1 MAGVFVSYRRT
12 DSAYALLLY
21 KALAQ
26 KFGSARVF
34 RDFESIAPGQDFV
47 NVLDAALR
55 QSAACVVIV
64 GKGWLDAI
72 DRLASADDFV
82 RREIAAILER
92 GTLLIPC
99 LVGGSNMPAPTA
111 LPEALAAFL
120 RKDAMTIGDEYFDRD
135 ADILLAALDSA
146 LSRVPEAA
154 APDGGSAY
162 RQQRAIELLKRQV
175 SRLQVRAIELIEAN
189 EVDRARDE
197 LAEGFDVIMQLLE
210 WSPGDVPLDL
220 QLGYL
225 CKTQAQVQDAAGE
238 RDEANRSL
246 ELAFAMFNRIGDTGA
261 GAASEKASA
270 FNGLGNVYYARG
282 DLDAAIRNY
291 RRALDLMPDY
301 AYARHDL
308 LLALMQRAE
317 QGRVDLP
324 AMEDAL
330 SKLEATA
337 GGLPGLGAA
346 HMAELE
352 RLVAR
357 WRRTGAARATTGRGP
372 RKTSGKKDKRRSGKS
387 ESEKK
392 HKKTRR
398 PRLTRSVRRR

>member
-1 MAGVFVSYRRT
+1 
-12 DSAYALLLY
+12 
-21 KALAQ
+21 
-26 KFGSARVF
+26 
-34 RDFESIAPGQDFV
+34 
-47 NVLDAALR
+47 
-55 QSAACVVIV
+55 
-64 GKGWLDAI
+64 
-72 DRLASADDFV
+72 
-82 RREIAAILER
+82 
-92 GTLLIPC
+92 
-99 LVGGSNMPAPTA
+99 
-111 LPEALAAFL
+111 
-120 RKDAMTIGDEYFDRD
+120 
-135 ADILLAALDSA
+135 
-146 LSRVPEAA
+146 
-154 APDGGSAY
+154 
-162 RQQRAIELLKRQV
+162 LLKRQV

-189 EVDRARDE
+189 EVGRARDE

-330 SKLEATA
+330 SKLKAT
-337 GGLPGLGAA
+337 GGLPGLGVA

-357 WRRTGAARATTGRGP
+357 WRGTAAAPPTTGRGSG
-372 RKTSGKKDKRRSGKS
+372 KTVEKKDKRRSGKS

-392 HKKTRR
+392 YKKTRR